1 MTDYLEGALDG
12 TTRRRV
18 DEHLAACP
26 GCTAYLDEMR
36 VTIRLTGTLTE
47 RDLGAPVRD
56 SLLDFRGLRRGVT
69 PERADLPAGLDRE
82 PGGVPQATA
91 RGASSRLCTP
101 ARMTSIGVC
110 RAGQTL

>member
-1 MTDYLEGALDG
+1 MSEPDLTCRELVELVTDYLEGALDS

-18 DEHLAACP
+18 DEHLAGCP

-56 SLLDFRGLRRGVT
+56 SLLQAFRGWRRGVT
-69 PERADLPAGLDRE
+69 
-82 PGGVPQATA
+82 
-91 RGASSRLCTP
+91 
-101 ARMTSIGVC
+101 
-110 RAGQTL
+110 